1 MLLLFFL
8 RQNEMQHM
16 SGTPFFTLLSF
27 LTPYPE
33 SVRMDGVRR
42 RQKQIFWHR
51 EVWPAEILRAGMA
64 SRNILMKKQY
74 TLL

>member
-1 MLLLFFL
+1 MLLSYFFL

-51 EVWPAEILRAGMA
+51 EAWPAEIFL
-64 SRNILMKKQY
+64 
-74 TLL
+74 